1 MKRNITIYLLFFV
14 LPLIV
19 AAQSHQTE
27 LDRLTKEMYRLY
39 SSHEVEQFMNI
50 TDQLKDAC
58 QKAKDEDLY
67 YRTWANQASF
77 AFSKISRDKGI
88 EIAKALNEY
97 SQQHDSKLGIYYS
110 SLITASQSS
119 ILRMEIQAEQNYLK
133 ALKYKQSFLPHINAA
148 PAYLGLAKIY
158 HNRRDQKKV
167 LEMADKAL
175 KEPNLTGPSI
185 VDAWSYRCIA
195 AMYHQGA
202 NQKTELNKAYAEWKK
217 VSEKYHYRSLFAN
230 DIEIY
235 YARVNGDYEKM
246 LELAQK
252 VKLPQERAQFIS
264 YAYEWL
270 GKWEDALKYF
280 KEYKRVSDSINT
292 ADIRKQSAEHTMQMD
307 IIRAENEAKKL
318 KLHNQKLRLERQA
331 NELEQER
338 LEKEALDLTLKNR
351 DIELSNAA
359 IKLKNDSLDRQAQQS
374 KLSEYQSK
382 LEARQSKEK
391 TERITLWAAISV
403 GLLIITFLCIYL
415 YRRSRHMKDL
425 TVAYDKLE
433 TAYEQLEQTTAAKE
447 RIESELRIAREIQ
460 MSMVPHE
467 FPERPD
473 LDIYASMT
481 PAKEVGGDL
490 YDFLLEDDILYFC
503 LGDVS
508 GKGVPA
514 SLFMA
519 QTTRLFRALAKQHM
533 MPATIATRLNNELTE
548 KNDNGMFVT
557 MFIGQLN
564 LITGQFYYCNA
575 GHNPPVIGGDEQQG
589 SFLEMESNAPIGL
602 WPELEYIGEEIASIK
617 GRPLFIYSDG
627 LNEAE
632 NIKLEQFGDEHMLDI
647 LRHTK
652 FKDARH
658 VVELMEAEVKRH
670 RNGAEPNDDM
680 TIMCLKALNIN
691 KIKI

>member
-1 MKRNITIYLLFFV
+1 MKKTITIYLLFLL
-14 LPLIV
+14 LPLAV
-19 AAQSHQTE
+19 AAQSHQAE

-39 SSHEVEQFMNI
+39 SSHEVEQFMNV
-50 TDQLKDAC
+50 TDQLKEAC
-58 QKAKDEDLY
+58 LKAKDENLFF
-67 YRTWANQASF
+67 RTWANQASF
-77 AFSKISRDKGI
+77 TFSKVSREKGM
-88 EIAKALNEY
+88 EIAKAMNEY
-97 SQQHDSKLGIYYS
+97 SQKHDSKLGFYYS
-110 SLITASQSS
+110 SLANANQAGA
-119 ILRMEIQAEQNYLK
+119 LRMDIKAEEYYLK
-133 ALKYKQSFLPHINAA
+133 AIKYKQAYFPQINAA
-148 PAYLGLAKIY
+148 PVYLGLAKIY
-158 HNRRDQKKV
+158 HNRRDQKKL
-167 LEMADKAL
+167 LEMTDKAL
-175 KEPNLTGPSI
+175 KEPNLSVPSI

-195 AMYHQGA
+195 AMHYNGEV
-202 NQKTELNKAYAEWKK
+202 QKTELNKAYTEWKRL
-217 VSEKYHYRSLFAN
+217 SEKYNYRSSFTD

-235 YARVNGDYEKM
+235 HAQVNGDYEKM

-252 VKLPQERAQFIS
+252 AKLPQEKYKLMS
-264 YAYEWL
+264 YAYEWQ
-270 GKWEDALKYF
+270 GKWKEALKYH
-280 KEYKRVSDSINT
+280 KEYKKASDSTNT
-292 ADIRKQSAEHTMQMD
+292 ADIRKQAAEHAMQMD
-307 IIRAENEAKKL
+307 IIRAENQTKEL
-318 KLHNQKLRLERQA
+318 LLHNQSLKLAHAQD
-331 NELEQER
+331 ELEQR
-338 LEKEALDLTLKNR
+338 QLEEEALNLTLKNR

-382 LEARQSKEK
+382 LELEQNKERM
-391 TERITLWAAISV
+391 ERITLWTAIGV

-415 YRRSRHMKDL
+415 YRGSRHMKDL

-447 RIESELRIAREIQ
+447 RIESELRIARDIQ

-473 LDIYASMT
+473 LDLYASMN

-490 YDFLLEDDILYFC
+490 YDYLLEDNILYFC

-519 QTTRLFRALAKQHM
+519 QTIRLFRALAKQHM
-533 MPATIATRLNNELTE
+533 MPASIATRLNDELTE

-564 LITGQFYYCNA
+564 LTNGQLHFCNA

-652 FKDARH
+652 IKDARH
-658 VVELMEAEVKRH
+658 VVELMEAEVERH
-670 RNGAEPNDDM
+670 RHGAEPNDDM
-680 TIMCLKALNIN
+680 TIMCLKALRIDN
-691 KIKI
+691 